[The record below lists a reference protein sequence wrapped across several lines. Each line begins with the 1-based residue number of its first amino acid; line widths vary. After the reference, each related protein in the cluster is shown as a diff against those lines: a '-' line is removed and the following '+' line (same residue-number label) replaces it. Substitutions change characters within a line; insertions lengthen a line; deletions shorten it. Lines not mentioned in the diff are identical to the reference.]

1 MCVQVTLLT
10 PILAAKQRELTYYRQ
25 HDGIVKSVGG
35 LIRRARS
42 GLRDPRQRP
51 LNEAGGT
58 FPPHTDP
65 GKMVT
70 SSHYLEAPR
79 RLRAFVRAH
88 ETSLVVLAALVGTIS
103 GLVVA
108 AMSAAVEGLH
118 VLLFNLEMGD
128 RLSSQFRIE
137 PLRALLVPSLGG
149 LLLGVAFLLLLRW
162 RPAREIDPIEANALH
177 GGRMSFRGSLI
188 VALQTVW
195 SSGVGAS
202 VGLEAGYTQLASG
215 LAASL
220 GRGFHLRR
228 GDQRIMVGCGA
239 AAAIAGAFGAPLAGA
254 FYAFELVIGGYTP
267 ASLTPVGVAA
277 VAGYF
282 VAHGIHSD
290 VAGRRRRCGRRCARA
305 RSRHRGVARRPGGA
319 VRHRHHAR
327 RGAVRDVACQ
337 DQALAAAAAG
347 AGGPRRRPAR
357 PDNAAGDVVGARR
370 AAFCRI
376 CFNSA
381 FGARDHFHP
390 ESDCF
395 RHLAGIGFRGGL
407 FFATLFLG
415 AIGGH
420 LFAGGFDA
428 IWPGLNLSPNVYA
441 IIGMSAL
448 SASVIGGPLTMSFI
462 ALELTGNL
470 WLTTAVLVA
479 VIISTQITR
488 ELFGYSFATWRLHLR
503 GETIRSAADV
513 GWIRD
518 LTVRSLMRRDVATV
532 SANMAI
538 EEFRDKFPLGSKT
551 QVVAVDG
558 TGRYVG
564 LALVADAHAPDIK
577 APDGLIGLLHY
588 RDVVLH
594 PGMNI
599 QEAIAVFDAAEA
611 ELLAVVDIDGEHRP
625 IGLLTEAHAMRRY
638 AEESEQRRREVIG
651 DI

>member
-1 MCVQVTLLT
+1 ML
-10 PILAAKQRELTYYRQ
+10 
-25 HDGIVKSVGG
+25 SS
-35 LIRRARS
+35 AR
-42 GLRDPRQRP
+42 
-51 LNEAGGT
+51 
-58 FPPHTDP
+58 FI
-65 GKMVT
+65 
-70 SSHYLEAPR
+70 EAPR

-88 ETSLVVLAALVGTIS
+88 EASLIVLAALVGTIG

-108 AMSAAVEGLH
+108 AMSALVEVLH

-137 PLRALLVPSLGG
+137 PWRALLVPSLGG
-149 LLLGVAFLLLLRW
+149 LLLGFAFLLLVRW
-162 RPAREIDPIEANALH
+162 RPAREVDPIEANALH
-177 GGRMSFRGSLI
+177 GGRMSFRGSVI
-188 VALQTVW
+188 VALQTAW

-202 VGLEAGYTQLASG
+202 VGLEAGYTQLSSG

-228 GDQRIMVGCGA
+228 ADQRVMVGCGA

-277 VAGYF
+277 VTGYF
-282 VAHGIHSD
+282 VAQAFTVLSFGVGVGPVGDVLGRDLAIASLLGILS
-290 VAGRRRRCGRRCARA
+290 ALFGIAIM
-305 RSRHRGVARRPGGA
+305 RGVALCETLLVKIRLWPPLRPALGGLG
-319 VRHRHHAR
+319 V
-327 RGAVRDVACQ
+327 G
-337 DQALAAAAAG
+337 ALALMSPQVMSSGHGALHFAG
-347 AGGPRRRPAR
+347 FVSIPLA
-357 PDNAAGDVVGARR
+357 VVATMFVLKAIASVMSLG
-370 AAFCRI
+370 
-376 CFNSA
+376 S
-381 FGARDHFHP
+381 
-390 ESDCF
+390 
-395 RHLAGIGFRGGL
+395 GFRGGL

-415 AIGGH
+415 ALGGH

-428 IWPGLNLSPNVYA
+428 IWPGLKLNPNVYA

-448 SASVIGGPLTMSFI
+448 SASVVGGPLTMAFI
-462 ALELTGNL
+462 ALESTGNL

-513 GWIRD
+513 GWIRE
-518 LTVRSLMRRDVATV
+518 LTVRTMMRQDVSTV
-532 SANMAI
+532 NASTPI
-538 EEFRDKFPLGSKT
+538 EEFRKKFPLGSKN
-551 QVVAVDG
+551 QVVVVDG
-558 TGRYVG
+558 SGRYAG
-564 LALVADAHAPDIK
+564 LALVADAHAPDVEPAK
-577 APDGLIGLLHY
+577 GLLGIAHF

-611 ELLAVVDIDGEHRP
+611 ESLAVVDSDGECRL
-625 IGLLTEAHAMRRY
+625 IGVLSEAHAMRRY

-651 DI
+651 EI